1 MIALAALL
9 VPVTLQQWLTETGQ
23 TDLITLEP
31 ERVRAAKGTPG
42 KSLADFDRM
51 IVTIGGQ
58 RVIVPRTMV
67 LVEETPPTASSD
79 LSGYPKETL
88 VLYLLST
95 LDANQWSAV
104 RGNGI
109 TWNELRP
116 EQRPA
121 MEAILG
127 PALRYE
133 RIITRPK
140 YKVAET
146 GTVDGANLKKVGLRL
161 ERTISMQVNLVDG
174 GHSNF
179 DHDNFNH
186 GAEFLQRDDSERY
199 DTSRK
204 FGIDARKTVQNKLK
218 SGDLDYTLPAL
229 EKPVS
234 LGAATT
240 IGQAL
245 IAIGKDTGLEL
256 HADVRVRDRALTGK
270 LNGVPASALLKS
282 IAMMVTGTYRM
293 VGTAFV
299 LTSDRVGLGAR
310 KIHYGLWSAEV
321 QARNQEASDRFRK
334 QLFAGKELSKADFAD
349 DDLAPTDALRKTID
363 ANERMGAPSTYTRR
377 EDLTPALRAE
387 LDATAK
393 SYSLQKWDTSRVQ
406 LWSSYGVGFTLPD
419 HRKLRL
425 ESLYIASPRVMN
437 ARNQPTEPRPP
448 FRGSNPKRAYSK
460 EVPLLVRAEG
470 PTDVQ
475 PILDAATHFGVAH
488 IALETDDLPT
498 LQAAAQAVAPKGIAL
513 TWAVNPWHL
522 GAGTPARNIMGQT
535 ATEFLKDIAKRPIRS
550 INPSHLP
557 PPTLSDLPYLAEPG
571 CWKATLAGLKLPLKE
586 VLLLSP
592 EPAGTFPSPYPE
604 RSHPDPIT
612 QAWMEFSYSPEQR
625 LAFLRQESI
634 DPIDIARREIWS
646 WVDLRQPFFM
656 DDALRPVESVYDGSD
671 DTHPAMDIL
680 PKKWDEWRITRNEA
694 AMRMMAEDFGRLGV
708 PLRLTMRPSSI
719 RSTPP
724 QPTMIALWN
733 AQKPLKDLLTP
744 PSRPSQ
750 TDAGIIPWMFA
761 GYAQGDKNLLEAKF
775 RPDQLGTELG
785 KVFLPAK

>member
-9 VPVTLQQWLTETGQ
+9 APVTLQQWLTETGQ
-23 TDLITLEP
+23 TDLLALEP
-31 ERVRAAKGTPG
+31 ERVRAAKGTQG

-51 IVTIGGQ
+51 IVTVGGQ
-58 RVIVPRTMV
+58 RIIVPRTMV
-67 LVEETPPTASSD
+67 LVEETPPTASGD
-79 LSGYPKETL
+79 LSGYPPETL

-95 LDANQWSAV
+95 LDANQWNAV

-133 RIITRPK
+133 RIITRPTF
-140 YKVAET
+140 KVAET
-146 GTVDGANLKKVGLRL
+146 GTVEGANLRKVGLRL
-161 ERTISMQVNLVDG
+161 ERTISMEVNLVDG

-179 DHDNFNH
+179 GHDHFDH
-186 GAEFLQRDDSERY
+186 GTELLRRDDRERY

-218 SGDLDYTLPAL
+218 SGDLDFTLPSL
-229 EKPVS
+229 ERPVS
-234 LGAATT
+234 LGTATT

-245 IAIGKDTGLEL
+245 LALGKATGLEL
-256 HADVRVRDRALTGK
+256 HADIRVRDRALTGK
-270 LNGVPASALLKS
+270 LSGVPASALLKS
-282 IAMMVTGTYRM
+282 IAMMVTGTYRK

-310 KIHYGLWSAEV
+310 KIRYGLWSAEV
-321 QARNQEASDRFRK
+321 QARNQEASDKFRR
-334 QLFAGKELSKADFAD
+334 QLSAGKEMSKADFAD

-363 ANERMGAPSTYTRR
+363 SNERPGGQSTYTRR

-406 LWSSYGVGFTLPD
+406 LESNYSIGFTLPD
-419 HRKLRL
+419 HRKLRP
-425 ESLYIASPRVMN
+425 ESIFVGSPRFFN
-437 ARNQPTEPRPP
+437 YLAQRAEPTPPP
-448 FRGSNPKRAYSK
+448 FRGSNPKRAYAK
-460 EVPLLVRAEG
+460 EVPLLVRAER
-470 PTDVQ
+470 PADVP
-475 PILDAATHFGVAH
+475 PIIDAATQFGVAH

-498 LQAAAQAVAPKGIAL
+498 LQAASQQVAPKGIAL

-522 GAGTPARNIMGQT
+522 GTGTPARNIMGQT
-535 ATEFLKDIAKRPIRS
+535 ATEFLKDIAKHPTRS

-557 PPTLSDLPYLAEPG
+557 APTLSELPFLANPG
-571 CWKATLAGLKLPLKE
+571 WKATIAGFKLPLKE

-592 EPAGTFPSPYPE
+592 EPAGTYPSPYPE
-604 RSHPDPIT
+604 RSDPDPLT
-612 QAWMEFSYSPEQR
+612 HAWMEFGYSPEER

-634 DPIDIARREIWS
+634 DPIDLARQEIWS

-680 PKKWDEWRITRNEA
+680 PTKWADWRIARNEA
-694 AMRMMAEDFGRLGV
+694 AVRMMAEDFGRLGV

-724 QPTMIALWN
+724 QPTMIALWD
-733 AQKPLKDLLTP
+733 AQKQLKDLLTP

-750 TDAGIIPWMFA
+750 MDAGVIPWMFA
-761 GYAQGDKNLLEAKF
+761 GFAQGDKNLLEAKF

-785 KVFLPAK
+785 KVFSPAK